1 MANVLQFYG
10 GRRSYALSVSPSPN
24 GRNPSY
30 VPVPNPDLSI
40 RQGQF
45 QYLVWDAYTAHRTP
59 SFAKKMTDLVN
70 RFHGIA
76 VFTATS
82 RTGSAADQAA
92 FATVVIYQVRQG

>member
-1 MANVLQFYG
+1 MANILQFYG
-10 GRRSYALSVSPSPN
+10 GRRAYALSVSPSPN

-45 QYLVWDAYTAHRTP
+45 QYLVWDAYTARRTP
-59 SFAKKMTDLVN
+59 SFAKKMSELVN

-76 VFTATS
+76 VFTATA
-82 RTGSAADQAA
+82 RTGSAATPYT
-92 FATVVIYQVRQG
+92 TVVVYQVRQR